1 MRAEEKS
8 VAASLYIKPVYRL
21 PCITSSLER
30 PTLPRGKRL
39 ASIYHGMELHYTQIS
54 NHFIGMPAMLWEGTA
69 CLYEYIT
76 HGNWLGNL
84 AELTVRRTLHTSCD
98 LAHIFVLK
106 PWVTSPVDI
115 ADLTPFL
122 LSCLEPFD
130 TSSMAEPPQNHTFS
144 ENLSN
149 LPRQIFQEV
158 FGNLYPSNNLTTQC
172 NRLMAPLLW
181 RETLSTKS
189 LIPWLWDI
197 DEEACR
203 QKDTQTPD
211 DPSEHWD
218 WELLVRT
225 LTQERVFEPDHPLQ
239 HAPHGLRNRRR
250 IWGIVE
256 EIMQTS
262 EEEKYFSRFARVR

>member
-1 MRAEEKS
+1 MLNDNQIR
-8 VAASLYIKPVYRL
+8 VHKPVDSIDNRK
-21 PCITSSLER
+21 CTIEE
-30 PTLPRGKRL
+30 PTGSKQIISIYDESRGKVRCSFPVHQ
-39 ASIYHGMELHYTQIS
+39 ACIQVALHYIIS
-54 NHFIGMPAMLWEGTA
+54 RAPNATKRKASRIDLSW
-69 CLYEYIT
+69 
-76 HGNWLGNL
+76 
-84 AELTVRRTLHTSCD
+84 TLHTSCD